1 MINGSN
7 AKRKKS
13 DFFWQ
18 IKSLDYNISILF
30 IFKFLKNDSKRLWTK
45 KRWNPW
51 SRLGDGSGSGRI
63 KRTYI

>member
-18 IKSLDYNISILF
+18 IKSLDYNISTLF
-30 IFKFLKNDSKRLWTK
+30 IYLKFKKWLHKIMN
-45 KRWNPW
+45 
-51 SRLGDGSGSGRI
+51 
-63 KRTYI
+63 